1 MPKNKF
7 SFWHEFC
14 VLRLIFALVLG
25 LCASLWAQEKD
36 VPLQSTGSK
45 FGHKPKQMENPPLL
59 QNEGIAPLTP
69 DFWISQNVPKV
80 HRIITGTGAISG
92 LVNQASGD
100 YPIEGVSI
108 IAEQL
113 FCPYDY
119 KFGFSDEDGLYEI
132 DSLPAGD
139 YVVFTENES
148 VFVDVYWDNKPDENS
163 ADTVTVES
171 YGIVENIDFSLEVGG
186 EITGTIT
193 LLGASSVS
201 VRYGYFLGILPPD
214 MITAAVGPTILRETQ
229 PLMLSIDYIPEVTSS
244 KLSTTKVISTH
255 GTITN
260 LTSQVRMPFQ

>member
-1 MPKNKF
+1 
-7 SFWHEFC
+7 
-14 VLRLIFALVLG
+14 
-25 LCASLWAQEKD
+25 
-36 VPLQSTGSK
+36 
-45 FGHKPKQMENPPLL
+45 MENSPLL
-59 QNEGIAPLTP
+59 QNEGITPLTP
-69 DFWISQNVPKV
+69 DFWISQNVPKF
-80 HRIITGTGAISG
+80 HRVITGTGAIQG
-92 LVNQASGD
+92 YVTQASGGD
-100 YPIEGVSI
+100 PIEGVGI
-108 IAEQL
+108 WAEQL
-113 FCPYDY
+113 FCPYSGAGSY
-119 KFGFSDEDGLYEI
+119 SDLDGYYII
-132 DSLPAGD
+132 DLLPAGE
-139 YVVFTENES
+139 YVVSTENES